1 MATQD
6 NARKLLQRLAEDD
19 DFRARME
26 ADPVAAFAEH
36 GFTLDPDILPD
47 KKITLPPKDEIERN
61 IDKMSR
67 QLEATSGWIVFCR

>member
-6 NARKLLQRLAEDD
+6 NARKLLERLAEDD

-36 GFTLDPDILPD
+36 GFTLDPAILPD
-47 KKITLPPKDEIERN
+47 KKVVLPSKEEIRGN
-61 IDKMSR
+61 LDKMSR